1 MGISDSS
8 RVATAI
14 FLHHIVVL
22 SILFV
27 SSVVYGINHPHVFR
41 DNMHSEYPAVDFAGS
56 MLDGNV
62 LTAIFFGFGASMLGI
77 TGFESSSNY
86 VEEQAPGVFRKTLR
100 NMWGVQRRFR
110 CQYPRCAASWRI
122 EWNLQ
127 ERGCSAGEDWS

>member
-41 DNMHSEYPAVDFAGS
+41 DNMHSGTRRWTSRVPCW
-56 MLDGNV
+56 
-62 LTAIFFGFGASMLGI
+62 TA
-77 TGFESSSNY
+77 T
-86 VEEQAPGVFRKTLR
+86 
-100 NMWGVQRRFR
+100 
-110 CQYPRCAASWRI
+110 C
-122 EWNLQ
+122 
-127 ERGCSAGEDWS
+127 